1 MDYKSAYNKMQAL
14 FCVFSVNRFP
24 VFFLFL
30 SLSAIRKI
38 HNIMV
43 ISIDHHSASQL
54 IHPLKSITVIGM
66 YMPVYKQ
73 VRLVF
78 FNQLA
83 KTGKAPVGKT
93 LQIFD
98 PFAGAWA
105 TRISKPLWRFSFH
118 QSFLILQFIFS
129 SVYW

>member
-30 SLSAIRKI
+30 SLSAIWKI
-38 HNIMV
+38 QDIMV

-54 IHPLKSITVIGM
+54 INPLKSIAVIGM

-73 VRLVF
+73 VWLVF
-78 FNQLA
+78 FDQSTKA
-83 KTGKAPVGKT
+83 GKAPGGRSSRSFT
-93 LQIFD
+93 PL
-98 PFAGAWA
+98 AGAWA

-129 SVYW
+129 SVY